1 MSFNITDLTGYVNET
16 SSKLVKEAIV
26 TGRTV
31 DLVTVQGGVKY
42 QETINTISSELEAQ
56 AGGCGLEAQGSTVLS
71 QRVITV
77 DTVAV
82 VEKYCLDDLEKYYTS
97 TMMNPGSY
105 NETIPFEQVFAE
117 NKRDATKAL
126 VENLV
131 WKGDKDNGLDNSLS
145 RANGFI
151 KLLDAEVVAP
161 YAGTYTIADFGTD
174 VIDTVD
180 EMISKMNEDIL
191 DKEDITL
198 FMSYANYRT
207 DAKAVRDANLF
218 HYTGAESQGD
228 KFSQYHPGT
237 NVKVVAVKG
246 LSAVNRLI
254 LTPASN
260 LVVGTDLMSDAEDFK
275 LFYNED
281 EDLAKLR
288 IKFKLGTQVQFVD
301 QVVMYTGV

>member
-1 MSFNITDLTGYVNET
+1 M
-16 SSKLVKEAIV
+16 
-26 TGRTV
+26 
-31 DLVTVQGGVKY
+31 
-42 QETINTISSELEAQ
+42 
-56 AGGCGLEAQGSTVLS
+56 
-71 QRVITV
+71 
-77 DTVAV
+77 
-82 VEKYCLDDLEKYYTS
+82 
-97 TMMNPGSY
+97 
-105 NETIPFEQVFAE
+105 
-117 NKRDATKAL
+117 
-126 VENLV
+126 
-131 WKGDKDNGLDNSLS
+131 
-145 RANGFI
+145 
-151 KLLDAEVVAP
+151 LDAEVVAP

-207 DAKAVRDANLF
+207 YAKAVRDANLF

-254 LTPASN
+254 LSPASN